1 MFDDFIF
8 HDFVDSCSPLRLLL
22 LCESSFLMESL
33 PLQHLHPDTLEAI
46 ITHSDEHLA
55 SYLRDDQA
63 SGPVWDNCGAVRTI
77 EFAGESRAVHSIHR
91 GWAIGF
97 EVADRG
103 IVRQVVGDCV
113 CVCVFVC
120 VFVRARVSS
129 SCIFPRCFWT
139 GAQLTSLDRCP
150 THPQT
155 GHDW

>member
-1 MFDDFIF
+1 MG
-8 HDFVDSCSPLRLLL
+8 
-22 LCESSFLMESL
+22 SL

-63 SGPVWDNCGAVRTI
+63 PGPVWDNCGSVQTI

-103 IVRQVVGDCV
+103 IVRQVVGDCQCV
-113 CVCVFVC
+113 CVCSCVC
-120 VFVRARVSS
+120 SYVLVYLQAAS
-129 SCIFPRCFWT
+129 SCDVLGQVPNSPVWT
-139 GAQLTSLDRCP
+139 GAQLTSRQGTIGERILARSVE
-150 THPQT
+150 
-155 GHDW
+155 G